1 MNLLLVDDERLFV
14 KGLSASLRKEG
25 FNVFTAFDG
34 NKALEILE
42 SGEIDIVLLDIM
54 LPGMDGITLLKKIR
68 QQMDIPVIMLTAKDD
83 YADMVLG
90 LELGADD
97 YITKPFHTRVLVA
110 RIHTIMRR
118 IGAKREHAHARQA
131 AGAPDT
137 GTGEGVLV
145 CGRLKIDLNM
155 RTLYKGEKEID
166 LTAKEF
172 DILCTLVRNSGIVLS
187 REKIYD
193 IVWQELDCD
202 TRTVD
207 VHISKLREKIEDD
220 PANPSYIRTKWGVGY
235 YFRKEDGV

>member
-1 MNLLLVDDERLFV
+1 MNLLLVDDEKLLV

-25 FNVFTAFDG
+25 FQVFTASEG
-34 NKALEILE
+34 VEALEIFGNE
-42 SGEIDIVLLDIM
+42 DIDIILLDIM
-54 LPGMDGITLLKKIR
+54 LPGMDGIAVLKKLRETSDVPI
-68 QQMDIPVIMLTAKDD
+68 IMLTARDD

-110 RIHTIMRR
+110 RIHTILRR
-118 IGAKREHAHARQA
+118 INNKLNANEKKDDNIINA
-131 AGAPDT
+131 
-137 GTGEGVLV
+137 
-145 CGRLKIDLNM
+145 GRLKIDFKR
-155 RTLYKGEKEID
+155 RTIYKDSREID

-172 DILCTLVRNSGIVLS
+172 DILQTLVCNNGIVLS

-193 IVWQELDCD
+193 LVWQELDCD

-220 PANPSYIRTKWGVGY
+220 SANPSYIMTKWGVGY
-235 YFRKEDGV
+235 YFRKDGD

>member
-1 MNLLLVDDERLFV
+1 MSETNMNLLLVDDEKLLV

-25 FNVFTAFDG
+25 FQVFVAYDGKEAFEML
-34 NKALEILE
+34 KSEK
-42 SGEIDIVLLDIM
+42 IDIVLLDIM

-68 QQMDIPVIMLTAKDD
+68 ETMSVPVIMLTAKDD

-97 YITKPFHTRVLVA
+97 YVTKPFHTRVLVA

-118 IGAKREHAHARQA
+118 VVIKQDR
-131 AGAPDT
+131 T
-137 GTGEGVLV
+137 GSTEDGVI
-145 CGRLKIDLNM
+145 CRGKLKIDLNR
-155 RTLYKGEKEID
+155 RTLYKEDIEID

-172 DILCTLVRNSGIVLS
+172 DILQTLVRNNGIVLS
-187 REKIYD
+187 RDKIYD
-193 IVWQELDCD
+193 LVWQELDCD

-220 PANPSYIRTKWGVGY
+220 VSNPSYIRTKWGVGY
-235 YFRKEDGV
+235 YFRKDDAG